1 MEKYELDVHTHT
13 IASGHAYSTISE
25 LVAEAKNKELKLL
38 GIVEHDVGIP
48 GTCDPIYFK
57 NYHVVPRNFNG
68 LDLIL
73 GIEINIL
80 DHDGKLSIDEN
91 LYQYVDYCMAGIHFH
106 CYQPGTIEQ
115 NTHAVIETIKNPH
128 ISVIVHPD
136 DGYCP
141 LDYEK
146 VVLAA
151 KNYHTL
157 LEVNNNALRSNSRL
171 HSRENV
177 IEMLR
182 LCHRCQV
189 PVIFGSD
196 AHIHFDVM
204 NFDQIESIIT
214 EINFPKKLIVNYDV
228 DKFYQFIK

>member
-1 MEKYELDVHTHT
+1 MKIALDVHTHT

-136 DGYCP
+136 GEVYRRGQVDARNGYLSVRNGGGTRGFAPELVKAVQVVALNKAYQLVRVARVGGVARLCQAVGP
-141 LDYEK
+141 CLVVCRRVAEQERIARSVSQEQR
-146 VVLAA
+146 VVL
-151 KNYHTL
+151 
-157 LEVNNNALRSNSRL
+157 V
-171 HSRENV
+171 
-177 IEMLR
+177 
-182 LCHRCQV
+182 
-189 PVIFGSD
+189 
-196 AHIHFDVM
+196 
-204 NFDQIESIIT
+204 
-214 EINFPKKLIVNYDV
+214 
-228 DKFYQFIK
+228 